1 MLLELRI
8 PWAHKFGK
16 SVYHYVLIFLSWLDH
31 QDTKG
36 SEKFRNR
43 KKQKQK
49 HRRRP
54 TERLKW
60 YSRWELLSALCPQ
73 TRKEA
78 FFPPYLLY
86 GMVQEQ
92 STLILLKMEEAAEGN
107 LVVNPFERD
116 EARGVWALWQNTIFF
131 FLNELS
137 ISRFIFM
144 ASLQFLLAFAE
155 NDAFS
160 PTCNLCW
167 LNISAFSVLTFQD
180 ISSPFEWFSFIF
192 FFKLKKV

>member
-1 MLLELRI
+1 MLLELRL

-36 SEKFRNR
+36 SEKFRS
-43 KKQKQK
+43 KKQKQKQK

-78 FFPPYLLY
+78 FFPPSLLS

-131 FLNELS
+131 FFKWTQYFQIYFHGKPS
-137 ISRFIFM
+137 VPFGFCWKWCIF
-144 ASLQFLLAFAE
+144 SDLQPLLVE
-155 NDAFS
+155 H
-160 PTCNLCW
+160 LCV
-167 LNISAFSVLTFQD
+167 LGSNISEYFLSLWVVLFH
-180 ISSPFEWFSFIF
+180 F
-192 FFKLKKV
+192 FF